1 MDVVTNTLVFLAYGI
16 PGMVVAGLAMVLM
29 LFALIKKDAGW
40 MFFAAIL
47 LIPFAYTRGGVTAFG
62 WAVRSLP
69 ILLMGSAFAISKDD
83 PIFSW
88 ALSLLPFI
96 YLIYVLFLILS
107 SGFTGIEPVYIY

>member
-1 MDVVTNTLVFLAYGI
+1 MDIVTYTLNFLAYGI

-29 LFALIKKDAGW
+29 LYALIKREAGW
-40 MFFAAIL
+40 MVFAAIL
-47 LIPFAYTRGGVTAFG
+47 LIPFAYTRGGITVFG
-62 WAVRSLP
+62 WVVRSLP
-69 ILLMGSAFAISKDD
+69 ILLMGSAFAISKED